1 MPERENFALPLSQT
15 DFNIAGN
22 VLRAYRD
29 ANNRLVFVID
39 YTITG
44 EKPNALLVMHET
56 GNRKW
61 DDVLANDYDINLE
74 NIRPKKNN
82 KYQKLDI
89 EYSGLEIYDELIND
103 FTADADISES
113 LNKLNSFRTD
123 SARRAAQ
130 ERLDAAE
137 TIISNANDTITKA
150 NETLSELNDKHRDLR
165 NKLSELRGNIGRE
178 PTKQSAAKILRVESQ
193 IDSVNDK
200 ISRTQKRIAN
210 AQRRLNTAMADADI
224 ARQTLGTVPEK
235 TKAMDMT
242 EKIEPL
248 FDKDPEIIDESIAF
262 KPISFGQDNAP
273 NTNAPLSFTPPT
285 NNYSE
290 PAPVPDDEPDVPQ
303 PAPVLDTI
311 TPIIDTNDDVETAPD
326 DEPIIE
332 PVVEP
337 EISEPEPTQPVMETL
352 RPASPVVEQESDTVM
367 EQPTQHHSKPGLTY
381 YVLLIVLIVLS
392 IFTLWLYQRSTTP
405 STTPELLVEKS
416 APVQQNQASIID
428 DSDMPIIIATSETSQ
443 PQEVIIPETA
453 PEIIPEL
460 VEPDTIPAPI
470 VVDPVVEPTVAPT
483 PIEEPELVTVTEPTI
498 EPEPITE
505 KPEYDISGPTQ
516 PTEIDEDTL
525 ICSDGNAP
533 DANGCCTGE
542 VFTQLD
548 DGVAC
553 CAGDECFPPM
563 M

>member
-74 NIRPKKNN
+74 NIRPKKDN

-89 EYSGLEIYDELIND
+89 EYSGLEIYDELISD
-103 FTADADISES
+103 FIADADISES
-113 LNKLNSFRTD
+113 INKLDAFRTD
-123 SARRAAQ
+123 SAHRAAQ
-130 ERLDAAE
+130 GRLDAAE

-165 NKLSELRGNIGRE
+165 SKLSELRGNIGRE

-193 IDSVNDK
+193 IDAINDK

-262 KPISFGQDNAP
+262 KPISFGSDS
-273 NTNAPLSFTPPT
+273 TPLSFTPPT

-303 PAPVLDTI
+303 SAPVLDTI
-311 TPIIDTNDDVETAPD
+311 TPIIDTNDTTETTPIL
-326 DEPIIE
+326 EPMNDSTS
-332 PVVEP
+332 
-337 EISEPEPTQPVMETL
+337 EISEPEITQPVMETL
-352 RPASPVVEQESDTVM
+352 LPASPVFEQDSGTVVN
-367 EQPTQHHSKPGLTY
+367 QPTKHHSKPGFTY
-381 YVLLIVLIVLS
+381 YILLIVLIVLS
-392 IFTLWLYQRSTTP
+392 IFTLWLYQQSTTP
-405 STTPELLVEKS
+405 AKIPELLTEKS
-416 APVQQNQASIID
+416 SSTVRSDESINTA
-428 DSDMPIIIATSETSQ
+428 DMPIIVATSETLKSNSTETQ
-443 PQEVIIPETA
+443 DIVIPISA

-460 VEPDTIPAPI
+460 VETNTTPAPI
-470 VVDPVVEPTVAPT
+470 VIKPVMGSTIT
-483 PIEEPELVTVTEPTI
+483 PIVVDEPELVTVTEPTI
-498 EPEPITE
+498 IPEPIIE
-505 KPEYDISGPTQ
+505 KPEYNISGPTQ
-516 PTEIDEDTL
+516 LTEIDKDAL

-533 DANGCCTGE
+533 DENGCCTGE

-553 CAGDECFPPM
+553 CAGDECYPPM

>member
-29 ANNRLVFVID
+29 ANNHLAFVID
-39 YTITG
+39 YTITD

-74 NIRPKKNN
+74 NIRPKKDN

-103 FTADADISES
+103 FTADADVSES

-130 ERLDAAE
+130 ERLNTAE
-137 TIISNANDTITKA
+137 TTISNANDTITKA

-165 NKLSELRGNIGRE
+165 SKLSELRGNIGRE

-210 AQRRLNTAMADADI
+210 AQRRLNTATADADV

-262 KPISFGQDNAP
+262 KPISFGSN
-273 NTNAPLSFTPPT
+273 NAPLSFTPPT
-285 NNYSE
+285 SDYSE
-290 PAPVPDDEPDVPQ
+290 PESVPDKPTMSQ

-311 TPIIDTNDDVETAPD
+311 TPIIDTNDGVETAPVI
-326 DEPIIE
+326 EPI
-332 PVVEP
+332 VEP
-337 EISEPEPTQPVMETL
+337 MVEPEPTQPVMETL
-352 RPASPVVEQESDTVM
+352 RPALPVVEQESDPVVT
-367 EQPTQHHSKPGLTY
+367 QPTHHHSKPGLTY
-381 YVLLIVLIVLS
+381 YILLIVLIVLS
-392 IFTLWLYQRSTTP
+392 IFTLWLYQKSTTP

-416 APVQQNQASIID
+416 APVKQVQESID
-428 DSDMPIIIATSETSQ
+428 DTDMQIIIATSKTSH
-443 PQEVIIPETA
+443 PQDVVVPESA
-453 PEIIPEL
+453 PEVIPEL
-460 VEPDTIPAPI
+460 VGPDTIPAPI
-470 VVDPVVEPTVAPT
+470 VIETTIAPA
-483 PIEEPELVTVTEPTI
+483 PIDEPELVTVTEPTI
-498 EPEPITE
+498 IPEPIIK
-505 KPEYDISGPTQ
+505 KPDYNISGPTQ
-516 PTEIDEDTL
+516 LTEIDEDTL

-533 DANGCCTGE
+533 DKNGCCAGE

-553 CAGDECFPPM
+553 CTGDECFPPM